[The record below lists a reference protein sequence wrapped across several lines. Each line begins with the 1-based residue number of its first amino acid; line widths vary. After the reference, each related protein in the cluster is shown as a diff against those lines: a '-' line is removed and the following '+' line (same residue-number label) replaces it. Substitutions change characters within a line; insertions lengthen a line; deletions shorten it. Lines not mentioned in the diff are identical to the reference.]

1 MPAAESSASQPS
13 SRALLTTATAA
24 AVAPMRLPTANIKPS
39 TSSARE
45 SSSENGTICRIRAAL
60 DAGSSAWVESTSIPG
75 TKATTRRPSA
85 AARASASGPRDN
97 ALVIWPVGAN
107 VAHEAPCSPRRMN
120 NVSATLLDPQATE
133 QSARDTA
140 AVALQYGAHDH
151 LICTERA
158 RWRSTGSA
166 RSCRRCAS
174 TCPCRR
180 HSGTCP

>member
-1 MPAAESSASQPS
+1 MPAADSSASQPS
-13 SRALLTTATAA
+13 SRAFLTTATAA
-24 AVAPMRLPTANIKPS
+24 AAAPMRAPTANIKPS

-60 DAGSSAWVESTSIPG
+60 DAGRSAWVESTSIPG

-85 AARASASGPRDN
+85 AARASESGPRVN

-133 QSARDTA
+133 QSARDAA

-151 LICTERA
+151 LICTERHGGGQQEVLA
-158 RWRSTGSA
+158 RA
-166 RSCRRCAS
+166 VDALQ
-174 TCPCRR
+174 
-180 HSGTCP
+180 HVLVDD